1 MMSSDQQANQTDFS
15 THPFDALTPDFILDA
30 VEAQGYLTDGRILAL
45 NSYENRVYQVGIE
58 DEVPIIAKFYRP
70 GRWSDAQILEE
81 HQFCDQLEAQELS
94 VVTPIKNSQG
104 ESLLGFQDFR
114 LALFP
119 RRGGRAPDLDN
130 PDHLYQLGNTLGRMH
145 QVGAAHPFV
154 ERPTLD
160 LASFGYR
167 SIELVAK
174 KFIPASLQDAYLSLT
189 QDLMKRIEEIFQ
201 QFDDIRY
208 IRVHGDC
215 HGGNLLWRDDL
226 VHFVDFDDARM
237 APSIQDLWM
246 LLSESDR
253 MQRELQLAEVLSGY
267 EEFADFDPRELHFIE
282 PLRTLRMLHY
292 SAWLARRWEDP
303 AFPKSFPW
311 FNTERYWGEH
321 ILQLREQMSALEE
334 PVLRIL

>member
-1 MMSSDQQANQTDFS
+1 MNTSS
-15 THPFDALTPDFILDA
+15 HPFETLTPDFILDA
-30 VEAQGYLTDGRILAL
+30 IEAQDFLSDGRILAL

-58 DEVPIIAKFYRP
+58 GEVPIIAKFYRP
-70 GRWSDAQILEE
+70 GRWSDAQIMEE
-81 HQFCDQLEAQELS
+81 HEFCYELEAQELS
-94 VVTPIKNSQG
+94 VVTPLKNNQG
-104 ESLLGFQDFR
+104 ESLLRYQDFR

-145 QVGAAHPFV
+145 QVGAAKAFI

-160 LASFGYR
+160 LASFGYN
-167 SIELVAK
+167 SIELIARD
-174 KFIPASLQDAYLSLT
+174 FIPNSLRQAYLSLT
-189 QDLMKRIEEIFQ
+189 QDLMQKIEEAFQ
-201 QFDDIRY
+201 RFDDIKS

-226 VHFVDFDDARM
+226 AHFVDFDDARM
-237 APSIQDLWM
+237 APAMQDLWM
-246 LLSESDR
+246 LLSENER
-253 MQRELQLAEVLSGY
+253 HLRELQLAEVLSGY
-267 EEFADFDPRELHFIE
+267 QEFADFDPRELHLIE

-321 ILQLREQMSALEE
+321 ILQLREQLSALQE